1 VSNPEIAMSLHAEL
15 SPEVLERLHAQRR
28 NSTISSIAIAIL
40 TVALIALIMGIF
52 LLPAIV
58 QETPTIVTYQ
68 ANLNEE
74 TDPEQ
79 RRVQAQ
85 IQRKPT
91 PPSSSQAKVIV
102 ANTASP
108 TSIQVPNV
116 EVTNPSLDFGALDLG
131 SGWGSGNDMGQ
142 GFGNIPAA
150 MQKRCSPGDR
160 LARLQET
167 GGTPECEEAVTKAL
181 DWFKATQN
189 PDGSWSNSWKPA
201 MTGFALL
208 AYLGRCETPLSKD
221 YGETVLAGMTYLIDL
236 GMKNDGKLSG
246 NLANRQWSYEHA
258 IAAYALGEASAFCK
272 QLNLDIP
279 NLFEVTRK
287 AGQFIIDNQNE
298 NGGWAYAYAT
308 SGGHVDTSVTAWQI
322 QALKACE
329 HSGLEFKGLTRSANR
344 AMSYMESMVNSDGGV
359 GYRSPGQTHA
369 KGYFTMT
376 GGGLLSL
383 QLFGKGSSAAARRA
397 ANYID
402 KNTRF
407 EYNSIYSDLY
417 GHYYEA
423 QAMLNR
429 GGAQWRRY
437 NEIFRDQLLQNQ
449 NQDGS
454 WPPPNKGQQAGIRA
468 VGAGLMFS
476 NVYYRTALCT
486 LMLEVYYR
494 YLPGTGAAV
503 R

>member
-1 VSNPEIAMSLHAEL
+1 MSLHAEL

-167 GGTPECEEAVTKAL
+167 GGTPECEEAVSKAL
-181 DWFKATQN
+181 DWFQSTQN
-189 PDGSWSNSWKPA
+189 ANGSWTNSNRSA
-201 MTGFALL
+201 MTGLALL
-208 AYLGRCETPLSKD
+208 AYLGRCETPLSKQ
-221 YGETVLAGMTYLIDL
+221 YGETVLKAITYLVDL
-236 GMKNDGKLSG
+236 GMKNDGKLSE
-246 NLANRQWSYEHA
+246 NVASKSWPYEHS
-258 IAAYALGEASAFCK
+258 IATYALGEAATFCK

-287 AGQFIIDNQNE
+287 AGQFIIDNQHSRS
-298 NGGWAYAYAT
+298 GGWDYAYNT
-308 SGGHVDTSVTAWQI
+308 SGNRGGDLSIAAWHV

-329 HSGLEFKGLTRSANR
+329 HSGLEFKGLSRASRQAMGYVESLQNNNGGFGYSNR
-344 AMSYMESMVNSDGGV
+344 NRPAGG
-359 GYRSPGQTHA
+359 H
-369 KGYFTMT
+369 GYFTMT
-376 GGGLLSL
+376 GAGLLSL
-383 QLFGKGSSAAARRA
+383 QLFDRGSSAPARRA
-397 ANYID
+397 ASYIE

-407 EYNSIYSDLY
+407 EFNSIYSDLY

-429 GGAQWRRY
+429 GGAQWRKY
-437 NEIFRDQLLQNQ
+437 NEMFRDQLLQNQ

-454 WPPPNKGQQAGIRA
+454 WKAPNGGKTAGIRA
-468 VGAGLMFS
+468 VAPQFVT
-476 NVYYRTALCT
+476 NVHYRTALCT